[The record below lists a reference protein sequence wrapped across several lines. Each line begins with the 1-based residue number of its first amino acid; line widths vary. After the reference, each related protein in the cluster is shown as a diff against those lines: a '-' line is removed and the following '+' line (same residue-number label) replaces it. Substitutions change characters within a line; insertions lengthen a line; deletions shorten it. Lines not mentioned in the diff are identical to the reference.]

1 MALGAMCC
9 PGEYA
14 VFAYCKAEGRSR
26 AAPSRRSGS
35 CLTGGVS
42 DRTRQP
48 PIAVFLAAGLV
59 AGAAAGVQW
68 RLEQWPVHVWVTLV
82 AALLVAAVAV
92 GWGRLGRVVVS
103 ASLAGLLAG
112 TALGVRAAMRAEA
125 PELAA
130 IAGDDPI
137 GLEGVLRD
145 DAVLSDFGVACTL
158 DVRRVQREGAWVP
171 ATGGVRL
178 TIAGAGAPAARYAWR
193 AGRAV
198 RLTATLRRPL
208 PYRNFGTPDQELRLA
223 WRGTRVFGAVK
234 SAALVEVL
242 ARGSPLAEATAAARA
257 WARRTVAAAIGPD
270 DPQGAAIVLA
280 VLIGDR
286 AGLSP
291 EIEARMQ
298 RAGTYHVL
306 AISGGNIAVLV
317 AIVLA
322 LVGRIGLAP
331 RPRAVIVLGVLALYA
346 AAVVGGASVA
356 RATLAAA
363 VYLAARALDLRTPA
377 INAVAVTVALIVA
390 VSPLAVVDVGF
401 WLTILASIAILS
413 HAAPCARWLVA
424 WLPQGLPRPVAW
436 LAEEGALLAGA
447 TIAAEGAVG
456 PVTAYAFGQATLAG
470 LVLNFAAVPLMTLVQ
485 AAAIVL
491 LGGAAIHPVLAV
503 IPAAIARWAAAGIV
517 DSASLV
523 DAVPWSSWTLAP
535 PPLWL
540 AAAVVVAWGALW
552 QLRVSRRTCG
562 AIAAAWLAGVVAIGS
577 GRVPQSPLPVGLF
590 GAGPRD
596 APCRVPA
603 LPPGTAWLRVVAF
616 DVGQGDATL
625 IRFPDGT
632 AWLVDAGGT
641 PAGSRFDVG
650 ARIVAP
656 ALRAQGIRALDALLL
671 THADADHV
679 GGAAGLIPMVPP
691 RRVWEGVPV
700 PGLPVLDVVRRA
712 AAEAGAEWGTVAA
725 GRQARVGGVDVRV
738 LHPPAPDWERRR
750 PRNDDS
756 VVLELRLGEVSLI
769 LPGDVGPAVE
779 ATLGDALAPSAIR
792 VLKAAHHGS
801 RSSSTAAFLD
811 AAHPTIVLA
820 SAGRANRH
828 GHPDP
833 AVVARV
839 RERGA
844 RLYRTDRD
852 GAIAIDTDG
861 RWLRVTTCA
870 GGAETFDARAAPLG
884 SGRAEAGSGAF
895 SATGRARPASPAAQA
910 RWTPGRPFS
919 TTSEARV
926 STEAPGRDTNGTTR

>member
-1 MALGAMCC
+1 M
-9 PGEYA
+9 
-14 VFAYCKAEGRSR
+14 
-26 AAPSRRSGS
+26 
-35 CLTGGVS
+35 
-42 DRTRQP
+42 
-48 PIAVFLAAGLV
+48 FLAAGLV

-68 RLEQWPVHVWVTLV
+68 RLEQWPVLVWLVLV
-82 AALLVAAVAV
+82 AALLVAAAV
-92 GWGRLGRVVVS
+92 IAGWGGVGRAVLS

-112 TALGVRAAMRAEA
+112 TALGVRAATMAEA

-130 IAGDDPI
+130 LAGDDPVT
-137 GLEGVLRD
+137 LEGVLRD
-145 DAVLSDFGVACTL
+145 DAVPSDFGVTCTL
-158 DVRRVQREGAWVP
+158 DVRRVRRDAAWVP
-171 ATGGVRL
+171 MTGGVRL
-178 TIAGAGAPAARYAWR
+178 TIAGVGAPAARHAWR
-193 AGRAV
+193 AGRALRV
-198 RLTATLRRPL
+198 TATLRRPL

-257 WARRTVAAAIGPD
+257 WTRRTVTAAIGPD

-306 AISGGNIAVLV
+306 AISGGNIAVLA

-322 LVGRIGLAP
+322 LVRRIGLAP
-331 RPRAVIVLGVLALYA
+331 RPRAVVVLGVLALYA

-363 VYLAARALDLRTPA
+363 VYLSAQALDLRTPA
-377 INAVAVTVALIVA
+377 INAVAVTVALIVVA
-390 VSPLAVVDVGF
+390 SPLAVVDVGF

-413 HAAPCARWLVA
+413 HAGTCAQWLVA
-424 WLPQGLPRPVAW
+424 RLPARLLARLPGPVAW
-436 LAEEGALLAGA
+436 LAGEGALLAGA

-491 LGGAAIHPVLAV
+491 LAGAAIHPLLAT

-517 DSASLV
+517 GSASLV
-523 DAVPWSSWTLAP
+523 DAVPWSSWTLPP

-540 AAAVVVAWGALW
+540 AAAVVGAWGMLW
-552 QLRVSRRTCG
+552 QARVSRRLRV
-562 AIAAAWLAGVVAIGS
+562 AIAAAWLAGVVAIGT
-577 GRVPQSPLPVGLF
+577 GRVPESPLPVGLVE
-590 GAGPRD
+590 AGQRD
-596 APCRVPA
+596 APCRAPA
-603 LPPGTAWLRVVAF
+603 LPVGAAWLRVMAL

-632 AWLVDAGGT
+632 TWLVDAGGT
-641 PAGSRFDVG
+641 LAGSRFDVG

-656 ALRAQGIRALDALLL
+656 ALRAQGVHALDALLL

-700 PGLPVLDVVRRA
+700 AGLPVLDVVRRA

-725 GRQARVGGVDVRV
+725 GRHARVGGVDVRV

-756 VVLELRLGEVSLI
+756 VVLELRLGGVSLI
-769 LPGDVGPAVE
+769 LPGDIGPAVE
-779 ATLGDALAPSAIR
+779 TTLGDTLAPSAIR

-801 RSSSTAAFLD
+801 RMSSTAAFLD
-811 AAHPTIVLA
+811 AVHPTIVLA

-833 AVVARV
+833 AVVDRV

-844 RLYRTDRD
+844 TLYRTDRD

-870 GGAETFDARAAPLG
+870 GGQATFDA
-884 SGRAEAGSGAF
+884 S
-895 SATGRARPASPAAQA
+895 AAQA

>member
-1 MALGAMCC
+1 MVRLRRYSVLASHSA
-9 PGEYA
+9 A
-14 VFAYCKAEGRSR
+14 WRSST
-26 AAPSRRSGS
+26 APSRRSGS
-35 CLTGGVS
+35 CHRCGVS
-42 DRTRQP
+42 DSTRQP

-59 AGAAAGVQW
+59 AGAWAGVQW
-68 RLEQWPVHVWVTLV
+68 RLEDVP
-82 AALLVAAVAV
+82 AVA
-92 GWGRLGRVVVS
+92 W
-103 ASLAGLLAG
+103 ASLAAVVLVAVAIAARWFRAPRAVVCAGLVGVLAG
-112 TALGVRAAMRAEA
+112 ATLGVRAAALARA

-130 IAGDDPI
+130 LAGDDPVA
-137 GLEGVLRD
+137 LEGVLRD
-145 DAVLSDFGVACTL
+145 DAVPSDYGVTGTL
-158 DVRRVQREGAWVP
+158 DVRRVERGGAWVP
-171 ATGGVRL
+171 MTGGVRL
-178 TIAGAGAPAARYAWR
+178 TIAGVGAPAARHAWR
-193 AGRAV
+193 AGRSMRV
-198 RLTATLRRPL
+198 TATLRRPL
-208 PYRNFGTPDQELRLA
+208 PYRNFGTPDQEMRLA
-223 WRGTRVFGAVK
+223 WRGVRVFGAVK

-257 WARRTVAAAIGPD
+257 WARRTVTAAIGPD

-306 AISGGNIAVLV
+306 AISGGNIAVLA

-331 RPRAVIVLGVLALYA
+331 RSRAVVVLVVLALYA

-377 INAVAVTVALIVA
+377 INAVAVTVALIVVA
-390 VSPLAVVDVGF
+390 SPLAVVDVGF

-413 HAAPCARWLVA
+413 HAEPCARWLVA
-424 WLPQGLPRPVAW
+424 RLPDGLPRPVAW
-436 LAEEGALLAGA
+436 LAGEGALLAGA

-485 AAAIVL
+485 AAALVL
-491 LGGAAIHPVLAV
+491 LAGAAIHPVLAV
-503 IPAAIARWAAAGIV
+503 VPAAVARWAAAGIV
-517 DSASLV
+517 GSAGLV
-523 DAVPWSSWTLAP
+523 DVVPWSTWTLAP

-540 AAAVVVAWGALW
+540 AAAVVGAWGLLW
-552 QLRVSRRTCG
+552 RARVGRRLRV
-562 AIAAAWLAGVVAIGS
+562 AIAAVWLGGVVAIGS
-577 GRVPQSPLPVGLF
+577 GRVPARPLF
-590 GAGPRD
+590 EAGQRD
-596 APCRVPA
+596 APCRAPE
-603 LPPGTAWLRVVAF
+603 LPPGTAWLRVVAL

-632 AWLVDAGGT
+632 TWLVDAGGT
-641 PAGSRFDVG
+641 LASSRFDVG

-656 ALRAQGIRALDALLL
+656 ALRAQGVRALDALLL

-691 RRVWEGVPV
+691 HRVWEGVPV
-700 PGLPVLDVVRRA
+700 AGLPVLDVVRRA

-756 VVLELRLGEVSLI
+756 VVLELRMGGVSLI

-779 ATLGDALAPSAIR
+779 ATLGDALAPAAIR

-801 RSSSTAAFLD
+801 RTSSTAAFLD
-811 AAHPTIVLA
+811 AVHPTIVLA

-833 AVVARV
+833 AVIARV
-839 RERGA
+839 RARGA
-844 RLYRTDRD
+844 TLYRTDRD
-852 GAIAIDTDG
+852 GAIALDTDG

-870 GGAETFDARAAPLG
+870 GGQATFDAVR
-884 SGRAEAGSGAF
+884 
-895 SATGRARPASPAAQA
+895 AAQA

-919 TTSEARV
+919 TTSVARV